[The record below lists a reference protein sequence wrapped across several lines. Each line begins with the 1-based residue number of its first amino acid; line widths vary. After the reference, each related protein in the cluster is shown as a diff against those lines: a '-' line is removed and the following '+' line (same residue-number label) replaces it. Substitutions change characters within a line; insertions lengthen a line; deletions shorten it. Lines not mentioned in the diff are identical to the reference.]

1 MKKIAILM
9 YHRIGPDSE
18 SSRYVC
24 ASKAFERQ
32 MLWLRRSGLAV
43 VGLEQIVRSSTGAES
58 VPRGAVAVTFDD
70 GHEDFCRYALPVLE
84 SLKIPATMF
93 VVAGKLGGTDDWMP
107 ADNPRMP
114 LMAAEQVREL
124 PRRGIS
130 VGSHSLT
137 HPRLPELDD
146 IALAHELRESRERL
160 SEVLEHPVD
169 LLAYPYGLHDERVVR
184 MARAAGYA
192 GACSTRSG
200 FNASGVDPMALRRID
215 VYGTDSLRA
224 FRHKLELG
232 VNDGTIH
239 ARAGYL
245 ATRLI
250 RKVGAF
256 GGKRALP

>member
-1 MKKIAILM
+1 MKRVAILM
-9 YHRIGPDSE
+9 YHRITAAPGGERFAVP
-18 SSRYVC
+18 RR
-24 ASKAFERQ
+24 AFEQQ
-32 MLWLRRSGLAV
+32 MRLLRDSGRPIVNVQDV
-43 VGLEQIVRSSTGAES
+43 VNGAAAEAALQD
-58 VPRGAVAVTFDD
+58 GAVAVSFDD
-70 GHEDFCRYALPVLE
+70 GHEDFHRYALPVLE
-84 SLKIPATMF
+84 SLDIPATMF

-107 ADNPRMP
+107 AGNSRMP
-114 LMAAEQVREL
+114 LMTAEQVREL

-146 IALAHELRESRERL
+146 TALGQELRESRERL
-160 SEVLEHPVD
+160 SELAAHPVD

-184 MARAAGYA
+184 MARAAGYV

-200 FNASGVDPMALRRID
+200 FNTSDVDPMALRRID

-224 FRHKLELG
+224 FQHKLELG
-232 VNDGTIH
+232 ANDGSIQ

-250 RKVGAF
+250 RKMTAF
-256 GGKRALP
+256 GGKRALR